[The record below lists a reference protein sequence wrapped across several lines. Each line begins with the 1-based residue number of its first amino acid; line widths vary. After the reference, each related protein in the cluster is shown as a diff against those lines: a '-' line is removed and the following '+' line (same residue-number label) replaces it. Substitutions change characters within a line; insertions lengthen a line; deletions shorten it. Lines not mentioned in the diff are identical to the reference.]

1 MTSSRSFEHVSVSFL
16 WTKKLTK
23 DFSPDEKNLCFLPFS
38 PIEIINF
45 VLSYVPLSCLSL
57 LMSPHHVGVHI
68 IFSAD
73 PVGGGGSGSVSVAS
87 CPHSIS
93 LLNGHIF
100 LPNLHKYIIGRGK
113 NAD

>member
-1 MTSSRSFEHVSVSFL
+1 
-16 WTKKLTK
+16 
-23 DFSPDEKNLCFLPFS
+23 
-38 PIEIINF
+38 
-45 VLSYVPLSCLSL
+45 
-57 LMSPHHVGVHI
+57 MSPHHVGVHI

-73 PVGGGGSGSVSVAS
+73 PVGGGGGGGGGVSVAS

-100 LPNLHKYIIGRGK
+100 LPNLRKYIIGRGK